1 MLSPLET
8 LMKLEFWVKFLTKIS
23 HGIFFMGIFFCFI
36 LILLQHS
43 MVLYLFFCFFFMY
56 ITCQHNTMKRVILIE
71 KHTSITH
78 VFGTEELLFR
88 T

>member
-1 MLSPLET
+1 
-8 LMKLEFWVKFLTKIS
+8 
-23 HGIFFMGIFFCFI
+23 MGIFFCFI
-36 LILLQHS
+36 LILLQLS

-56 ITCQHNTMKRVILIE
+56 ITGQHNTMKKVILIE